1 MAPNFRLNPSGLLLS
16 TGGLARAE
24 RRWAVTNATGA
35 PRSVKTIRWIARVW
49 SIIVAA
55 SVLLMFVR
63 EMA

>member
-1 MAPNFRLNPSGLLLS
+1 
-16 TGGLARAE
+16 
-24 RRWAVTNATGA
+24 VTNATGA